1 MFFNPSRSIAGA
13 RCAALFALLLAAR
26 GGDAF
31 AQPAILTDL
40 HGFGPRQLK
49 SQAFVLEASQDVQI
63 EAVGAQA
70 SSKSAKLSALA
81 TMWQHDGKE
90 APAWRRKRH
99 DVRLEALRGKAQA
112 RHGSGLLPKSVLG
125 RPPVGPLR
133 AVGVPLA
140 AAEPPQRPQKPQ
152 KQRRSRQPHAR

>member
-31 AQPAILTDL
+31 AQSAILTDL

-90 APAWRRKRH
+90 APAWSGNAWILESNSRKVVWELSLLVASVIASVPAPESSRFC
-99 DVRLEALRGKAQA
+99 
-112 RHGSGLLPKSVLG
+112 SGDSLS
-125 RPPVGPLR
+125 
-133 AVGVPLA
+133 
-140 AAEPPQRPQKPQ
+140 
-152 KQRRSRQPHAR
+152 